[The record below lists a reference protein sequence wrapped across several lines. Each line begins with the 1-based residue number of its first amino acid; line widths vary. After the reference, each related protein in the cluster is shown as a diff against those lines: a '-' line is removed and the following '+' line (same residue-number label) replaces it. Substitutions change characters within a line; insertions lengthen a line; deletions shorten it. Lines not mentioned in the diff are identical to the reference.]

1 MSTNIFTNEGENS
14 LLKKFNGVFDNM
26 TNLYAF
32 RAVVGYFRASGY
44 FAVRE
49 HLMKVPSVKILVGI
63 DVDHIVGEAQRK
75 GLLFTGDD
83 DKTRQEFINWIE
95 KDIKDARYAKNV
107 ESGILAFIDD
117 IINKRLEIRAHKSKQ
132 LHAKIYIFLPE
143 TFNEHTDGR
152 LITGSSNL
160 TSAGLGAKKEANNYE
175 FNVEIKDYSNVKFA
189 LDEFEKLWVDSTD
202 ILPENFQSLKE
213 NSHIDKLFTPFEIY
227 IKFLI
232 EYFGRTI
239 EYDPETVGDVPQ
251 NFKKLSYQI
260 DAVNQGFQMLMEHNG
275 FFLADVVGTGKTVV
289 AAMLAKRFIIANG
302 TQHTKI
308 LVVYPPQ
315 VEKNW
320 KRTFRQFNI
329 DRYTKFITNGSLDK
343 IIEDYDTHGYWPK
356 EDYDLILVDEAHK
369 FRNHTSQAF
378 QSLQIICKAGRQNN
392 GNIESE
398 EKKVVLISATPLNNR
413 PHDIYYLLQLFQD
426 ARRSTLPETNLQ
438 SFFAGI
444 IDEYKIIKNQDV
456 PDMDALR
463 NLYSRI
469 RHRVLEPITIRRTR
483 RDLETI
489 DRYKEDLIQ
498 QGIRFPEIEPP
509 YAIEYQLD
517 KKLNLL
523 FYQTIHYLTDEHAI
537 KYFRY
542 QAIGHLKKAI
552 SDEFYES
559 PATISMALAGIMKTM
574 LVKRLESSFYAFKK
588 SLTNFKNSTSRM
600 VEMFEKGKVYI
611 APDLDIN
618 RLIDDGWSDEEIEA
632 RILEISDDKP
642 ENRVF
647 DAGDFDD
654 RFLEGLKH
662 DLKLLTELCAVWDT
676 IDYDPKFDRFLEMM
690 RGELFDDVKNPT
702 KKLVIFSESKDTTDY
717 LTQQLT
723 ANGFQNLL
731 SIDSTNRKNKFE
743 IILENFDANYDK
755 EKKNDFNIIISTEVL
770 AEGVNLHRANV
781 IVNYDTPWNATRL
794 MQRIGRV
801 NRIGSV
807 AGKIYNY
814 NFYPSSQG
822 NDQIQLKK
830 TSLLK
835 LQGFHTAFG
844 EDAQIY
850 TLEEIIEIVK
860 LYKDGMPEDEDM
872 RLRYLEFIR
881 NFKENQPEEFKRIK
895 KFPVKARTGRK
906 ANVEKNHSKLSI
918 CLLKSEVK
926 KEIYRINKDNTVYS
940 LTFEEAVKIFEAKQN
955 EKAFALPDFHYDQIN
970 KATEQ
975 YEAELTNDEAQVTAH
990 NTTDARANYIKKF
1003 LRDIR
1008 SYALNDSFEDAYKV
1022 LIELIETGTFTNL
1035 ITELDRIRKKVN
1047 NKKKPL
1053 SLKEAE
1059 KEIIRLKEK
1068 YSSRNQAVIQ
1078 DDQLGIINAEPE
1090 IIISETFID

>member
-1 MSTNIFTNEGENS
+1 MSVNIFTNESENS
-14 LLKKFNGVFDNM
+14 LLKKFTGVFENM
-26 TNLYAF
+26 VNLHAF

-44 FAVRE
+44 FAIRE
-49 HLMKVPSVKILVGI
+49 HLQKVPDVKILVGI
-63 DVDHIVGEAQRK
+63 DVDHIIGEAQRK

-83 DKTRQEFINWIE
+83 SKTRAEFISWIE

-143 TFNEHTDGR
+143 KFNEHTDGR

-175 FNVEIKDYSNVKFA
+175 FNVEIKDHANVKFA
-189 LDEFEKLWVDSTD
+189 LDEFEKLWADSTD
-202 ILPENFQSLKE
+202 ILPENFQNLKE

-232 EYFGRTI
+232 EYFGRSI
-239 EYDPETVGDVPQ
+239 EYDPETVGDVPT

-275 FFLADVVGTGKTVV
+275 FFLADVVGTGKTVM

-320 KRTFRQFNI
+320 KRTFRLFNI
-329 DRYTKFITNGSLDK
+329 DRYAKFITNGSLDK
-343 IIEDYDTHGYWPK
+343 IIDEHQDYWPK
-356 EDYDLILVDEAHK
+356 EEYDLILVDEAHK

-413 PHDIYYLLQLFQD
+413 PNDIYYLLQLFQD

-444 IDEYKIIKNQDV
+444 IDEYKVIKNQDV

-463 NLYSRI
+463 SIYARI
-469 RHRVLEPITIRRTR
+469 RNRVLEPITIRRTR

-489 DRYKEDLIQ
+489 AQYKEDLIQ
-498 QGIRFPEIEPP
+498 QGIKFPEIEPP
-509 YAIEYQLD
+509 YAIEYHLD

-523 FYQTIHYLTDEHAI
+523 FYQTIHYLTNEHAI

-542 QAIGHLKKAI
+542 QAIGHLKKNI

-588 SLTNFKNSTSRM
+588 SLHNFKNSTSRM
-600 VEMFEKGKVYI
+600 VEMFEKGKVFI

-618 RLIDDGWSDEEIEA
+618 RLIDDGWTDEEIEA
-632 RILEISDDKP
+632 KILEISDENP

-647 DAGDFDD
+647 DSKDFDD
-654 RFLEGLKH
+654 KFLDGLKH
-662 DLKLLTELCAVWDT
+662 DMKLLIELCTEWDK
-676 IDYDPKFDRFLEMM
+676 IDYDPKLDKFIEMM
-690 RGELFDDVKNPT
+690 KGDFFDDMRNPT
-702 KKLVIFSESKDTTDY
+702 KKLVIFSESKDTTYY
-717 LTQQLT
+717 LNENL
-723 ANGFQNLL
+723 AKHGFKKVL
-731 SIDSTNRKNKFE
+731 SVDSTNRKNQFE
-743 IILENFDANYDK
+743 TILENFDANYEK
-755 EKKNDFNIIISTEVL
+755 EKKNDYDIIISTEVL
-770 AEGVNLHRANV
+770 AEGINLHRANV

-814 NFYPSSQG
+814 NFYPSAQG

-860 LYKDGMPEDEDM
+860 LYKDGMPDDEDV

-881 NFKENQPEEFKRIK
+881 NFKENHPEEFKRIK

-906 ANVEKNHSKLSI
+906 ANEEKSYSKLSV
-918 CLLKSEVK
+918 CLLKSEIK
-926 KEIYRINKDNTVYS
+926 REIYRINEDNSISS
-940 LTFEEAVKIFEAKQN
+940 LTFEEAVKIFEAKQT
-955 EKAFALPDFHYDQIN
+955 EKAVALPDYHYLQIN

-975 YEAELTNDEAQVTAH
+975 YEAELTNDKGQITAH
-990 NTTDARANYIKKF
+990 DTADARANYIKKF

-1022 LIELIETGTFTNL
+1022 LIELITTGTFTNL
-1035 ITELDRIRKKVN
+1035 ITELDRVRKKVN

-1059 KEIIRLKEK
+1059 KEILKLKEK
-1068 YSSRNQAVIQ
+1068 YSSRNQTAVQEEEVLHHNI
-1078 DDQLGIINAEPE
+1078 EPE
-1090 IIISETFID
+1090 IIISETFI

>member
-1 MSTNIFTNEGENS
+1 MSTNIFTNEAENS
-14 LLKKFNGVFDNM
+14 LLNKFNGVFENM
-26 TNLYAF
+26 VNLHAF

-49 HLMKVPSVKILVGI
+49 HLMRVPDVKILVGI
-63 DVDHIVGEAQRK
+63 DVDHIIGEAQRK
-75 GLLFTGDD
+75 GLLFNGDD

-95 KDIKDARYAKNV
+95 SDIKDARYAKNV

-143 TFNEHTDGR
+143 KFNEHTDGR

-175 FNVEIKDYSNVKFA
+175 FNVEIKDYTNVKFA
-189 LDEFEKLWVDSTD
+189 LDEFEKLWIDSTD

-213 NSHIDKLFTPFEIY
+213 KSHIDKLFTPFEIY

-308 LVVYPPQ
+308 LVVFPPQ

-343 IIEDYDTHGYWPK
+343 IIDEHQDYWAK
-356 EDYDLILVDEAHK
+356 EEYDLILVDEAHK

-444 IDEYKIIKNQDV
+444 IDEYKVIKNQDV

-463 NLYSRI
+463 KLYSRI
-469 RHRVLEPITIRRTR
+469 RNRVLEPITIRRTR

-489 DRYKEDLIQ
+489 ARYKEDLIQ
-498 QGIRFPEIEPP
+498 QGIHFPEIEPP
-509 YAIEYQLD
+509 YAIEYSLD
-517 KKLNLL
+517 DHLNQL
-523 FYQTIHYLTDEHAI
+523 FYKTILFLTHENKI
-537 KYFRY
+537 KYYRY
-542 QAIGHLKKAI
+542 QAIGYLKKNI

-588 SLTNFKNSTSRM
+588 SLNNFKNSTSRM
-600 VEMFEKGKVYI
+600 VDMFGKGKVFI

-618 RLIDDGWSDEEIEA
+618 KLIDQGYTDEEIEA
-632 RILEISDDKP
+632 KILEISDENP

-647 DAGDFDD
+647 DAKDFDD
-654 RFLEGLKH
+654 KYLEGLKQ
-662 DLKLLTELCAVWDT
+662 DSELLTELCAEWDT
-676 IDYDPKFDRFLEMM
+676 INYDPKFDKFLEMM
-690 RGELFDDVKNPT
+690 RGELFDDMRNPT

-717 LTQQLT
+717 LTIKLT
-723 ANGFQNLL
+723 ESGFTNLL
-731 SIDSTNRKNKFE
+731 SVDSTNRKNQFE
-743 IILENFDANYDK
+743 TILENFDANYDK

-770 AEGVNLHRANV
+770 AEGINLHRANV
-781 IVNYDTPWNATRL
+781 VVNYDTPWNATRL

-860 LYKDGMPEDEDM
+860 LYKDGMPEDEDV

-881 NFKENQPEEFKRIK
+881 NFKENNPEEFKRIK

-906 ANVEKNHSKLSI
+906 SNPEKNHNNLSI

-926 KEIYRINKDNTVYS
+926 KEIYRINEDNSVSS
-940 LTFEEAVKIFEAKQN
+940 LTFEEAVKIFEAKQT
-955 EKAFALPDFHYDQIN
+955 EKSIAIPDFHYVQIN

-975 YEAELTNDEAQVTAH
+975 YEAELTNDQAQVTAH
-990 NTTDARANYIKKF
+990 NTTDVRANYIKKF

-1008 SYALNDSFEDAYKV
+1008 SYALNDGFEDSYKV
-1022 LIELIETGTFTNL
+1022 LIELIETGTYTNL
-1035 ITELDRIRKKVN
+1035 TTELDRIRKKVN

-1068 YSSRNQAVIQ
+1068 YSSRNQAIVKDEQIG
-1078 DDQLGIINAEPE
+1078 LINSEPE
-1090 IIISETFID
+1090 IIISETFVD